1 MEVPSAQFFPH
12 GFEGRLEMQ
21 NSWVPAGEVPMAD
34 DFCQFNLA
42 CRPFI
47 ELKIVLCN
55 DVYTGNRQAISY
67 EEAEQA
73 VSSSLPPE
81 CMGKVLVRVFQKRC
95 WCSGACLSRRKVSMP
110 DAKPTLGGLCTRVDA
125 CAAHD
130 STSA

>member
-73 VSSSLPPE
+73 VS
-81 CMGKVLVRVFQKRC
+81 
-95 WCSGACLSRRKVSMP
+95 MP
-110 DAKPTLGGLCTRVDA
+110 DAKPTLGA
-125 CAAHD
+125 ICAHLDNFEAALKPVPRLGNFWV
-130 STSA
+130 SPR